1 MEKFCNV
8 PKQCINRKKGW
19 WSRLKQGLRKSSDK
33 LNDGLKHL
41 FIKKKLDY
49 ATIEELE
56 ELLILSDIGVETA
69 AKFAGNL
76 AKEKL
81 DKDVTIEEVKQFLSA
96 QIEEE
101 LRPYAVP
108 LEISQTHRP
117 HVVLVIGVN
126 GSGKTTTIGKLGKL
140 WQDQGLK
147 VQFVAGD
154 TFRAAAVEQLQVWA
168 NRLSIP
174 ISTTHAGGDAAA
186 LAFDA
191 LESAKQNNC
200 DVLIID
206 TAGRLHN
213 KAGLMDELKK
223 IVRVLKKVDA
233 DAPHDVLLVLDAT
246 TGQNAHLQ
254 TKTFKE
260 MIGVTGLVLTKL
272 DGTAKG
278 GVVVSLTQ
286 KHDLPIHAIGVG
298 ETAEDLRPFTAK
310 DFANTLVGLEAEEG

>member
-1 MEKFCNV
+1 MTETNVAVEKN
-8 PKQCINRKKGW
+8 GW

-33 LNDGLKHL
+33 LNDGLKTL
-41 FIKKKLDY
+41 FIRKKLDIE
-49 ATIEELE
+49 TIEELE

-69 AKFAGNL
+69 AKFTSKL

-81 DKDVTIEEVKQFLSA
+81 DKDVTIEEVKQFLA
-96 QIEEE
+96 NQIEAE
-101 LRPYAVP
+101 LNPYAIP
-108 LEISQTHRP
+108 LTISKQHCP
-117 HVVLVIGVN
+117 HVILVIGVN

-147 VQFVAGD
+147 VEFVAGD

-168 NRLSIP
+168 TRLGIP
-174 ISTTHAGGDAAA
+174 IATTQAGGDAAG
-186 LAFDA
+186 LVYNA
-191 LESAKQNNC
+191 LESAKHNGC

-223 IVRVLKKVDA
+223 IVRVLKKLDA
-233 DAPHDVLLVLDAT
+233 ATPHDVLLVLDAT
-246 TGQNAHLQ
+246 TGQNAHIQ
-254 TKTFKE
+254 AQTFKE

-278 GVVVSLTQ
+278 GVIVSLTK
-286 KHDLPIHAIGVG
+286 KHNLPVHAIGVG
-298 ETAEDLRPFTAK
+298 EAAEDLRPFTAK
-310 DFANTLVGLEAEEG
+310 DFANTLVGLELEEG

>member
-1 MEKFCNV
+1 MSESIV
-8 PKQCINRKKGW
+8 SEEKKGW
-19 WSRLKQGLRKSSDK
+19 WSRLKQGLSKSSDK
-33 LNDGLKHL
+33 LNDGLKGL
-41 FIKKKLDY
+41 FTRKKLDA
-49 ATIEELE
+49 ATIEALE
-56 ELLILSDIGVETA
+56 DLLIMSDIGVETA
-69 AKFAGNL
+69 TKFTTRL

-81 DKDVTIEEVKQFLSA
+81 DKDVTVEEVKQFLA
-96 QIEEE
+96 TQIEAE
-101 LRPYAVP
+101 LQPYAVP
-108 LEISQTHRP
+108 LAITPQKHP
-117 HVVLVIGVN
+117 HVILVVGVN
-126 GSGKTTTIGKLGKL
+126 GSGKTTTIGKLGKT

-168 NRLSIP
+168 NRLNIP
-174 ISTTHAGGDAAA
+174 LFKTEPGGDAAA
-186 LAFDA
+186 LAYDA
-191 LESAKQNNC
+191 FITTKNGNC

-223 IVRVLKKVDA
+223 MVRVLKKVDPE
-233 DAPHDVLLVLDAT
+233 APHNVLLVLDAT

-254 TKTFKE
+254 TQTFKE

-278 GVVVSLTQ
+278 GVLVSLTQ

-298 ETAEDLRPFTAK
+298 EAAEDLRPFTAK
-310 DFANTLVGLEAEEG
+310 DFAYTLVGLESKEE